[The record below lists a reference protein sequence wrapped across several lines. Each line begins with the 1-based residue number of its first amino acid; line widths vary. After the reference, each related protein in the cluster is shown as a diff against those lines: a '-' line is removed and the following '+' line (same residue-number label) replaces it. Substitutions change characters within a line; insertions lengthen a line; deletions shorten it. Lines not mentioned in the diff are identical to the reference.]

1 MPDGLCSRV
10 IIFKS
15 IFQPNT
21 IKLADGSEAHFNFF
35 SSAARRQWPVD
46 REKSGPDHVSDL
58 TRDCVAERGLIDSQH
73 VMRDAEIEK
82 QPI

>member
-21 IKLADGSEAHFNFF
+21 IKLADGSEAHIKSV
-35 SSAARRQWPVD
+35 SSVTRRQRLVD
-46 REKSGPDHVSDL
+46 RGKSGPDHVIDL